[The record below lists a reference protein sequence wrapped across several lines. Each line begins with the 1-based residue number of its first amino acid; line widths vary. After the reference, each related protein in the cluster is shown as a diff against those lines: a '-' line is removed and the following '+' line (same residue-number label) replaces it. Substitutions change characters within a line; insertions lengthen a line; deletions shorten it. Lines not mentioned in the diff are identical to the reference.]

1 MTKMTIITK
10 NDVAANEQS
19 ENVEQFLNFVKSHSP
34 FYKDSW
40 NAVLS
45 GPASGNALERYPLT
59 DHAAY
64 WQANTCL
71 NSNVVTS
78 EQQDGIIFKT
88 GGKQNQPFLY
98 CRLPLHFGAPHLRP
112 DTY

>member
-1 MTKMTIITK
+1 MTIVQRS
-10 NDVAANEQS
+10 DVAANEQA
-19 ENVEQFLNFVKSHSP
+19 EAVETFLDFVKSNSP
-34 FYKDSW
+34 FYKEFWSTI
-40 NAVLS
+40 LS
-45 GPASGNALERYPLT
+45 AQASGSSLEHYPLT

-88 GGKQNQPFLY
+88 GGNEVHHEYIAACHHTIGGISLNVETDQI
-98 CRLPLHFGAPHLRP
+98 
-112 DTY
+112 